1 MALAFPSPAWAN
13 AYRDAINANA
23 LYKKT
28 AANWDQGAIA
38 LVCKA
43 APALGLDAAHAIVLA
58 LQHGS
63 CQGVRY
69 ETDPAAL
76 ADVPFVIEA
85 EYAQWKAVIGGELD
99 PIKAMLAGQLRLA
112 KGHLPTIIRD
122 VEGSKQLV
130 LSARAIATEFL
141 G

>member
-1 MALAFPSPAWAN
+1 MALLFPSAAWAS
-13 AYRDAINANA
+13 AYRDAINENA
-23 LYKKT
+23 LYAKT
-28 AANWDQGAIA
+28 AASWDQGAIA

-43 APALGLDAAHAIVLA
+43 APALGLEAAQAIVLD
-58 LQHGS
+58 LQHGK
-63 CQGVRY
+63 CRAVEYTG
-69 ETDPAAL
+69 DL
-76 ADVPFVIEA
+76 AVLEATPFIIEA

-99 PIKAMLAGQLRLA
+99 PIRAMLAGQLRLA

-130 LSARAIATEFL
+130 LSARDIETEFL